1 MPRRSRSR
9 IKDIGNPAYR
19 LLPSHS
25 RQRGLAAIGLELDN
39 PAAIELEPVATGAT
53 VVRAHE
59 RRDGRTIGELEV
71 EVFKAALVIDRE
83 GILEEKA
90 HRAAD
95 AERGRV
101 TPPVRVSLPGA
112 SGYRAEVQLVRATDA
127 PRPELPYVYVFAVAP
142 HDLGVDGGV
151 LITVRCATP
160 DWPAADSILRT
171 LKVLGRDGRTANDDE
186 PLALPMIGTRDED

>member
-1 MPRRSRSR
+1 MAT
-9 IKDIGNPAYR
+9 PAYR
-19 LLPSHS
+19 LLASHS

-39 PAAIELEPVATGAT
+39 PAAIELEPVATGPT

-90 HRAAD
+90 HLAAD

-112 SGYRAEVQLVRATDA
+112 SGYRAEVQLVRATGA
-127 PRPELPYVYVFAVAP
+127 PGPELPYVYVFAVAP

-151 LITVRCATP
+151 LITVRCAAP
-160 DWPAADSILRT
+160 DWPAADSLLRT
-171 LKVLGRDGRTANDDE
+171 LRVLGRHGTTANDDAPPSL
-186 PLALPMIGTRDED
+186 PLIGARDD

>member
-1 MPRRSRSR
+1 M
-9 IKDIGNPAYR
+9 GNPAYR
-19 LLPSHS
+19 LLASHS
-25 RQRGLAAIGLELDN
+25 RQRGLPAIGLELDN

-59 RRDGRTIGELEV
+59 RRDGKTIGELEV

-90 HRAAD
+90 HLAAD
-95 AERGRV
+95 AEHGRV

-112 SGYRAEVQLVRATDA
+112 SGYRAEVQLVRSK
-127 PRPELPYVYVFAVAP
+127 LPYVYVFAVAP

-151 LITVRCATP
+151 LITVRCAAP

-171 LKVLGRDGRTANDDE
+171 LKVLGRHGTTANDDE
-186 PLALPMIGTRDED
+186 PLALPMIGARGDE

>member
-1 MPRRSRSR
+1 M
-9 IKDIGNPAYR
+9 
-19 LLPSHS
+19 
-25 RQRGLAAIGLELDN
+25 
-39 PAAIELEPVATGAT
+39 
-53 VVRAHE
+53 
-59 RRDGRTIGELEV
+59 
-71 EVFKAALVIDRE
+71 FKAALVIDRD

-90 HRAAD
+90 HLAVD

-112 SGYRAEVQLVRATDA
+112 SGYRAEVVRTRPAGA

-142 HDLGVDGGV
+142 LDFGIDGGV

-171 LKVLGRDGRTANDDE
+171 MKVLGRRHATANDGE
-186 PLALPMIGTRDED
+186 VLALPMVGARDDD

>member
-1 MPRRSRSR
+1 M
-9 IKDIGNPAYR
+9 
-19 LLPSHS
+19 
-25 RQRGLAAIGLELDN
+25 
-39 PAAIELEPVATGAT
+39 
-53 VVRAHE
+53 RAHE
-59 RRDGRTIGELEV
+59 RREGRTIGELEV
-71 EVFKAALVIDRE
+71 EVFEAALVIDRE

-90 HRAAD
+90 HLAAG

-112 SGYRAEVQLVRATDA
+112 SGYRAEVQLVRATGA

-171 LKVLGRDGRTANDDE
+171 LRVLGRHGTTANDGE
-186 PLALPMIGTRDED
+186 ALALPLVGTPEDD